1 LNHVNKITN
10 SRNYNTEIHNYEGTV
25 MHRDFAMI
33 DMPSN
38 LITRYQFFYSEK
50 LTNPNKIWLDLRI
63 LERRLQRAKGKYSI
77 LRWQNR
83 D

>member
-10 SRNYNTEIHNYEGTV
+10 SRNYNTEIHNYEDTV

-38 LITRYQFFYSEK
+38 LTTRYQFFAVR
-50 LTNPNKIWLDLRI
+50 N
-63 LERRLQRAKGKYSI
+63 
-77 LRWQNR
+77 
-83 D
+83 